1 MVSFTRATRANRTD
15 LCVIS
20 KYVGRVVANSVRRRR
35 IARGLLALVCVAA
48 AAAGGV
54 VAWRIDE
61 RAQPCWSVR
70 QFIEFNRDTQ
80 ASLKAKTRFAPPGS
94 YEPDVVPA
102 AGDYQAWL
110 DGLQQHAGQVT
121 APELSAHAQR
131 AAALAREFMKDAN
144 QMNAELDKQ
153 DPLKPQLPPS
163 AKAAGQVNREFGDE
177 LATLARACPT

>member
-1 MVSFTRATRANRTD
+1 M
-15 LCVIS
+15 IG
-20 KYVGRVVANSVRRRR
+20 KYVGRVVANSVRSRGVV
-35 IARGLLALVCVAA
+35 RGLLALVCLAA

-54 VAWRIDE
+54 VAWRIEE

-94 YEPDVVPA
+94 YEPDFLPA

-110 DGLQQHAGQVT
+110 GGLQQRANQVT
-121 APELSAHAQR
+121 APELSVHAQR
-131 AAALAREFMKDAN
+131 AAALAREFMNDAN

-153 DPLKPQLPPS
+153 DPLKQQLPPS
-163 AKAAGQVNREFGDE
+163 AKAAGHVNREFGDE
-177 LATLARACPT
+177 MATLARACPI